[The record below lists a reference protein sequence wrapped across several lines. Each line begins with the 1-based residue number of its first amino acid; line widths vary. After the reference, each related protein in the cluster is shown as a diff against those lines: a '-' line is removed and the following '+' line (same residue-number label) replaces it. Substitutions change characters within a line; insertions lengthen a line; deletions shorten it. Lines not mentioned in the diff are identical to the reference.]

1 MNTVAFAET
10 TDKVTD
16 ILSENEF
23 RQLYSQMDL
32 FYSDESILGIEQQ
45 AFEELYIGNPIHS
58 YEYIDGEYQATNYLL
73 YPIMVDDK
81 ILLWANR
88 IVQEDGTAIIQ
99 LTSELSKE
107 VTESGLFGEEIAL
120 LYDMEDVYIITKES
134 SRVLYNYGYSIETR
148 DNYARNDVVY
158 TKLSKVACLNYRPNM
173 ARASSAYLSVPM
185 VYQGEG
191 TDICWAASMA
201 CIGNYLTSSNYT
213 AEDVA
218 RAYYG
223 NEDWNRGAT
232 TSQAVAALYQVYNVE
247 YEKRENVPSDTVL
260 YSNLLEGYPIYAYW
274 DANGLKH
281 ATVIRG
287 IVTGSYI
294 QIMNPASSFMVA
306 YKSGDTYTY
315 VGVNSSVTNILQH
328 CATKE

>member
-1 MNTVAFAET
+1 MKKICSLIMVLVLVVSMNTVAFAET

-16 ILSENEF
+16 TLSENEF

-45 AFEELYIGNPIHS
+45 AFEEL
-58 YEYIDGEYQATNYLL
+58 
-73 YPIMVDDK
+73 
-81 ILLWANR
+81 
-88 IVQEDGTAIIQ
+88 
-99 LTSELSKE
+99 SKE
-107 VTESGLFGEEIAL
+107 VTASGLFEEEIAL
-120 LYDMEDVYIITKES
+120 LYDKEDAYIITKET

-148 DNYARNDVVY
+148 DVFVEDNNYARNDVVY
-158 TKLSKVACLNYRPNM
+158 TKLSKVACLNYHPNM

>member
-16 ILSENEF
+16 TLSENEF

-45 AFEELYIGNPIHS
+45 AFEEL
-58 YEYIDGEYQATNYLL
+58 
-73 YPIMVDDK
+73 
-81 ILLWANR
+81 
-88 IVQEDGTAIIQ
+88 
-99 LTSELSKE
+99 SKE
-107 VTESGLFGEEIAL
+107 VTASGLFEEEIAL
-120 LYDMEDVYIITKES
+120 LYDKEDAYIITKET

-148 DNYARNDVVY
+148 DVFVEDNNYARNDVVY
-158 TKLSKVACLNYRPNM
+158 TKLSKVACLDYRPNM
-173 ARASSAYLSVPM
+173 TRASSAYLSVPM
-185 VYQGEG
+185 VYQGEN

-201 CIGNYLTSSNYT
+201 CIGNYLTSSNYS